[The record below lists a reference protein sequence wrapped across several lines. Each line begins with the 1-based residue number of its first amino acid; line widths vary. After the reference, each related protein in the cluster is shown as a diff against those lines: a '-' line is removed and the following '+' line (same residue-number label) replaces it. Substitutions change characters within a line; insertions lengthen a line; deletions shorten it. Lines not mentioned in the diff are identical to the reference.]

1 MKIYSSQGKF
11 NVFLIF
17 LILAISTS
25 LVSKLTSTYDKNI
38 VFKLTVTDIP
48 EDKVI
53 YEKSHDSVELKVRGF
68 GFSLAKYYFKTP
80 ELKISAKKLKELNNS
95 FLWEQKQDFTDI
107 KLNFDSSIEL
117 LTIFEDS
124 IILYFDQYI
133 SERKFIKT
141 NISINYESGFDSFKT
156 PLITNDSVTILGPK
170 DIIRKI
176 DYVDTE
182 FVKLN
187 NVNSDIQIN
196 LSLLKP
202 AFDNLSIDLSMIE
215 YKLEVDQYTE
225 EIVTVPVNILSNE
238 NIKYNYYP
246 KELSVKYFI
255 SIDDYKKTTPIDF
268 RIECV
273 LDKNQSTLIPY
284 LTKKPDFIKNARLSS
299 NQIQLIILE

>member
-1 MKIYSSQGKF
+1 MKIYSNKGKF

-48 EDKVI
+48 KDKVI

-95 FLWEQKQDFTDI
+95 FLWNKKQNFTDT
-107 KLNFDSSIEL
+107 KLDFDSSIEL
-117 LTIFEDS
+117 LTVFEDS

-133 SERKFIKT
+133 SEKKLIKT
-141 NISINYESGFDSFKT
+141 NLSVDYQSGFDSFKT
-156 PLITNDSVTILGPK
+156 PLITNDSVTILGPR
-170 DIIRKI
+170 DVIRKI

-202 AFDNLSIDLSMIE
+202 AFDNLSIDLSEIE

-225 EIVTVPVNILSNE
+225 EIINVPVNILSNE

-246 KELSVKYFI
+246 KEISVKYII
-255 SIDDYKKTTPIDF
+255 SIEDYRKTTPIDF

-284 LTKKPDFIKNARLSS
+284 LTKKPDFVKNVRLSS

>member
-1 MKIYSSQGKF
+1 MKIYSNQGKF

-48 EDKVI
+48 KDKVI

-68 GFSLAKYYFKTP
+68 GFSLAKYYFTTP

-95 FLWEQKQDFTDI
+95 FLWNKKQNFTDT
-107 KLNFDSSIEL
+107 KLDFDSSIEL
-117 LTIFEDS
+117 LTVFEDS

-133 SERKFIKT
+133 SEKKLIKT
-141 NISINYESGFDSFKT
+141 NLSIDYQSGFDSFKT
-156 PLITNDSVTILGPK
+156 PLITNDSVTILGPR
-170 DIIRKI
+170 DVIRKI

-202 AFDNLSIDLSMIE
+202 AFDNLSIDLSEIE

-225 EIVTVPVNILSNE
+225 EIINVPVNILSNE

-246 KELSVKYFI
+246 KEISVKYII
-255 SIDDYKKTTPIDF
+255 SIEDYRKTTPIDF

-284 LTKKPDFIKNARLSS
+284 LTKKPDFVKNVRLSS

>member
-38 VFKLTVTDIP
+38 IFKLTVTDIP

-95 FLWEQKQDFTDI
+95 FLWNKKQNFTDT
-107 KLNFDSSIEL
+107 KLDFDSSIEL

-133 SERKFIKT
+133 SEKKLIKT
-141 NISINYESGFDSFKT
+141 NLSVNYQSGFDSFKT
-156 PLITNDSVTILGPK
+156 PLITNDSVTILGPR
-170 DIIRKI
+170 DVIRKI

-202 AFDNLSIDLSMIE
+202 AFDNLSIDFSEIE

-225 EIVTVPVNILSNE
+225 EIINVPVNILSNE

-246 KELSVKYFI
+246 KEISVKYII
-255 SIDDYKKTTPIDF
+255 SMEDYRKTIPIDF

-284 LTKKPDFIKNARLSS
+284 LTKKPDFVKNVRLSS

>member
-1 MKIYSSQGKF
+1 MKIYSGQGKF

-17 LILAISTS
+17 LLLAVSTS
-25 LVSKLTSTYDKNI
+25 LVSKLTTTYDKNI
-38 VFKLTVTDIP
+38 VFTLTVTDIP
-48 EDKVI
+48 KDKVI
-53 YEKSHDSVELKVRGF
+53 YKKSHDSIELKVRGF

-95 FLWEQKQDFTDI
+95 FLWEQKRDFTDT
-107 KLNFDSSIEL
+107 KLNFDSNIEL

-133 SERKFIKT
+133 FEKKFIKT

-156 PLITNDSVTILGPK
+156 PLISNDSVTILGPK

-202 AFDNLSIDLSMIE
+202 AFDDLSIDLSMIE

-225 EIVTVPVNILSNE
+225 EIITVPVNILSNE

-268 RIECV
+268 RIECL
-273 LDKNQSTLIPY
+273 LDKNQSTLIAY

>member
-1 MKIYSSQGKF
+1 MKIYSNQGKF

-48 EDKVI
+48 KDKVI

-68 GFSLAKYYFKTP
+68 GFSLAKYYFTTP

-95 FLWEQKQDFTDI
+95 FLWNKKQNFTDT
-107 KLNFDSSIEL
+107 KLDFDSSIEL
-117 LTIFEDS
+117 LTVFEDS

-133 SERKFIKT
+133 SEKKLIKT
-141 NISINYESGFDSFKT
+141 NLSIDYQSGFDSFKT
-156 PLITNDSVTILGPK
+156 PLITNDSVTILGPR
-170 DIIRKI
+170 DVIRKI
-176 DYVDTE
+176 EYVDTE
-182 FVKLN
+182 FIKLN

-202 AFDNLSIDLSMIE
+202 AFDNLSIDLSEIE

-225 EIVTVPVNILSNE
+225 EIINVPVNILSNE

-246 KELSVKYFI
+246 KEISVKYII
-255 SIDDYKKTTPIDF
+255 SIEDYRKTTPIDF

-284 LTKKPDFIKNARLSS
+284 LTKKPDFVKNVRLSS

>member
-53 YEKSHDSVELKVRGF
+53 YKKSHDSVELKVRGF

-95 FLWEQKQDFTDI
+95 FLWEQKQDFIDT

-133 SERKFIKT
+133 SEKKFIKT

>member
-53 YEKSHDSVELKVRGF
+53 YKKSHDSVELKVRGF

-95 FLWEQKQDFTDI
+95 FLWEKNQDFTET

-133 SERKFIKT
+133 SEKKFIKT

-202 AFDNLSIDLSMIE
+202 AFDDLSIDLSMIE

>member
-38 VFKLTVTDIP
+38 LFKLTVTDIP
-48 EDKVI
+48 KDKVI

-80 ELKISAKKLKELNNS
+80 ELKISAKKLKELNNT
-95 FLWEQKQDFTDI
+95 FLWQKNQNFTDT
-107 KLNFDSSIEL
+107 KLDFDSSIEL
-117 LTIFEDS
+117 LTISEDS

-133 SERKFIKT
+133 SEKKLIKT
-141 NISINYESGFDSFKT
+141 NLSISYQSGFDSFKT

-170 DIIRKI
+170 DVIRKI
-176 DYVDTE
+176 HYVDTE

-202 AFDNLSIDLSMIE
+202 PFDNLSIDLNEIE

-225 EIVTVPVNILSNE
+225 EIINVPVNILSNE

-246 KELSVKYFI
+246 KEISVKYII
-255 SIDDYKKTTPIDF
+255 SIEDYRKTTPIDF

-284 LTKKPDFIKNARLSS
+284 LTKKPDFVKNVRLSS

>member
-1 MKIYSSQGKF
+1 MKIYSNKGKF

-48 EDKVI
+48 KDKVI
-53 YEKSHDSVELKVRGF
+53 YDKSHDSVELKVRGF

-95 FLWEQKQDFTDI
+95 FVWNKKQNFTDT
-107 KLNFDSSIEL
+107 KLDFDSSIEL
-117 LTIFEDS
+117 LTVFEDS

-133 SERKFIKT
+133 SEKKLIKT
-141 NISINYESGFDSFKT
+141 NLSVDYQSGFDSFKT
-156 PLITNDSVTILGPK
+156 PLITNDSVTILGPR
-170 DIIRKI
+170 DVIRKI

-202 AFDNLSIDLSMIE
+202 AFDNLSIDLSEIE

-225 EIVTVPVNILSNE
+225 EIINVPVNILSNE

-246 KELSVKYFI
+246 KEISVKYII
-255 SIDDYKKTTPIDF
+255 SIEDYRKTTPIDF

-284 LTKKPDFIKNARLSS
+284 LTKKPDFVKNVRLSS

>member
-48 EDKVI
+48 KDKVI

-95 FLWEQKQDFTDI
+95 FLWNKKQNFTDT
-107 KLNFDSSIEL
+107 KLDFDSSIEL

-133 SERKFIKT
+133 SEKKLIKT
-141 NISINYESGFDSFKT
+141 NLSVNYQSGFDSFKT
-156 PLITNDSVTILGPK
+156 PLITNDSVTILGPR
-170 DIIRKI
+170 DVIRKI

-202 AFDNLSIDLSMIE
+202 AFDNLSIDFSEIE

-225 EIVTVPVNILSNE
+225 EIINVPVNILSNE

-246 KELSVKYFI
+246 KEISVKYII
-255 SIDDYKKTTPIDF
+255 SMEDYRKTIPIDF

-284 LTKKPDFIKNARLSS
+284 LTKKPDFVKNVRLSS

>member
-53 YEKSHDSVELKVRGF
+53 YKKSHDSVELKVRGF

-95 FLWEQKQDFTDI
+95 FLWEKNQNFTET

-133 SERKFIKT
+133 SEKKFIKT

-202 AFDNLSIDLSMIE
+202 AFDDLSIDLSMIE

>member
-1 MKIYSSQGKF
+1 MKIYSNKGKF

-48 EDKVI
+48 KDKVI

-95 FLWEQKQDFTDI
+95 FLWNKKQNFTDT
-107 KLNFDSSIEL
+107 KLDFDSSIEL
-117 LTIFEDS
+117 LTVFEDS

-133 SERKFIKT
+133 SEKKLIKT
-141 NISINYESGFDSFKT
+141 NLSVDYQSGFDSFKT
-156 PLITNDSVTILGPK
+156 PLITNDSVTILGPR
-170 DIIRKI
+170 DVIRKI

-202 AFDNLSIDLSMIE
+202 AFDNLSIDLSEIE

-225 EIVTVPVNILSNE
+225 EIINVPVNILSNE

-246 KELSVKYFI
+246 KEISVKYII
-255 SIDDYKKTTPIDF
+255 SMEDYRKTTPIDF

-273 LDKNQSTLIPY
+273 LEKNQSTLIPY
-284 LTKKPDFIKNARLSS
+284 LTKKPDFVKNVRLSS

>member
-17 LILAISTS
+17 LVLAISTS

-38 VFKLTVTDIP
+38 LFKLSVTDIP
-48 EDKVI
+48 KDKVV
-53 YEKSHDSVELKVRGF
+53 YKKSRDSVELKVRGF

-95 FLWEQKQDFTDI
+95 FLWEQKQDFIDT

-133 SERKFIKT
+133 SEKKFIKT

-202 AFDNLSIDLSMIE
+202 AFDDLSIDLSMIE
-215 YKLEVDQYTE
+215 YKLDVDQYTE
-225 EIVTVPVNILSNE
+225 EIVTVPVNILSKE

-255 SIDDYKKTTPIDF
+255 SIDDYKKITPIDF
-268 RIECV
+268 RIECE
-273 LDKNQSTLIPY
+273 LDKNQSTLIPF
-284 LTKKPDFIKNARLSS
+284 LTKKPDFIKNVRLSS
-299 NQIQLIILE
+299 NQIQVIILE

>member
-25 LVSKLTSTYDKNI
+25 LVGKLTSTYDKNI
-38 VFKLTVTDIP
+38 VFKLTVTDVP

-53 YEKSHDSVELKVRGF
+53 YEKSHDSVEVRVRGF

-80 ELKISAKKLKELNNS
+80 ELKISTKKLKESNNS
-95 FLWEQKQDFTDI
+95 FLWDLKQNFSDT
-107 KLNFDSSIEL
+107 KLNFDSSVEL

-133 SERKFIKT
+133 SEKKFIKT
-141 NISINYESGFDSFKT
+141 NISINYESGYDSFKT
-156 PLITNDSVTILGPK
+156 PSITNDSVTILGPK
-170 DIIRKI
+170 DIVRKI

-202 AFDNLSIDLSMIE
+202 AFDDLSIDLSMIE

-225 EIVTVPVNILSNE
+225 EIVTVPVNILSKE

-268 RIECV
+268 RIECK
-273 LDKNQSTLIPY
+273 LDKNQSTLIPF

-299 NQIQLIILE
+299 NQIQVIILE

>member
-1 MKIYSSQGKF
+1 MKVYSSQGKF

-17 LILAISTS
+17 LVLAISTS

-38 VFKLTVTDIP
+38 LFKLSVTDIP
-48 EDKVI
+48 KDKVV
-53 YEKSHDSVELKVRGF
+53 YKKSHDSVELKVRGF

-80 ELKISAKKLKELNNS
+80 ELKISANKLKEFNNS
-95 FLWEQKQDFTDI
+95 FLWEQKQNFTDT
-107 KLNFDSSIEL
+107 KLNFESSVEL

-133 SERKFIKT
+133 SEKKFIKT
-141 NISINYESGFDSFKT
+141 NMSINYESGFDSFKT
-156 PLITNDSVTILGPK
+156 AVITNDSVTILGPK
-170 DIIRKI
+170 DIVRKI

-196 LSLLKP
+196 LSLIKP
-202 AFDNLSIDLSMIE
+202 AFDDLSIDLSMIE

-225 EIVTVPVNILSNE
+225 EIVTVPVNILSKE

-255 SIDDYKKTTPIDF
+255 SIDDYKKITPIDF
-268 RIECV
+268 RIECE
-273 LDKNQSTLIPY
+273 LDKNQSTIIPI
-284 LTKKPDFIKNARLSS
+284 LTKKPNFIKNVRLSS
-299 NQIQLIILE
+299 NQIQVIILE

>member
-53 YEKSHDSVELKVRGF
+53 FKKSHDSVELKVRGF

-80 ELKISAKKLKELNNS
+80 ELKISTKKLKELNNS
-95 FLWEQKQDFTDI
+95 FLWEQKQDFADT

-133 SERKFIKT
+133 SEKKFIKT

-273 LDKNQSTLIPY
+273 LDKNQSKLIPY

>member
-38 VFKLTVTDIP
+38 VFKLTVTDVP

-95 FLWEQKQDFTDI
+95 FLWEKNQNFTDT

-133 SERKFIKT
+133 SEKKFIKT
-141 NISINYESGFDSFKT
+141 NISVNFQSGFDSFKA

-170 DIIRKI
+170 DVVRKI

-202 AFDNLSIDLSMIE
+202 AFDDLSIDLSMIE

-225 EIVTVPVNILSNE
+225 ETVTVPVNILSNE

-268 RIECV
+268 RIEST
-273 LDKNQSTLIPY
+273 LYKNQSILIPY

>member
-1 MKIYSSQGKF
+1 MKIYSNQGKF

-48 EDKVI
+48 KDKVI

-95 FLWEQKQDFTDI
+95 FLWNKKQNFTDT
-107 KLNFDSSIEL
+107 KLDFDSSIEL
-117 LTIFEDS
+117 LTVFEDS

-133 SERKFIKT
+133 SEKKLIKT
-141 NISINYESGFDSFKT
+141 NLSVDYQSGFDSFKT
-156 PLITNDSVTILGPK
+156 PLITNDSVTILGPR
-170 DIIRKI
+170 DVIRKI

-202 AFDNLSIDLSMIE
+202 AFDNLSIDLSEIE

-225 EIVTVPVNILSNE
+225 EIINVPVNILSNE

-246 KELSVKYFI
+246 KEISVKYII
-255 SIDDYKKTTPIDF
+255 SIEDYRKTTPIDF

-284 LTKKPDFIKNARLSS
+284 LTKKPDFVKNVRLSS

>member
-38 VFKLTVTDIP
+38 VFKLTITDIP

-53 YEKSHDSVELKVRGF
+53 YKKSHDSVELKVRGF

-95 FLWEQKQDFTDI
+95 FLWEQKQDFIDT

-133 SERKFIKT
+133 SEKKFIKT

-202 AFDNLSIDLSMIE
+202 AFDDLSIDLSMIE

-268 RIECV
+268 RIECL
-273 LDKNQSTLIPY
+273 LDKNQSTLIAY

>member
-53 YEKSHDSVELKVRGF
+53 YKKSHDSVELKVRGF

-95 FLWEQKQDFTDI
+95 FLWEQKQDFIDT

-133 SERKFIKT
+133 SEKKFIKT

-202 AFDNLSIDLSMIE
+202 AFDDLSIDLSMIE